1 MENISSSNKR
11 IAKNTVLLY
20 FRTLFILVVTLF
32 TSRVVLNTLGVENY
46 GIYNVVGGV
55 IAMFTVISGALSSS
69 ISRFITFEL
78 GKGVKD
84 RLNVVFCTSV
94 NIQLFMA
101 LVILLLGETI
111 GLWFLNTHMNIPE
124 TRMVAAN
131 WVYQCSLLSF
141 CINLISSP
149 YNASI
154 IAHEHMK
161 AFAYISIVEAV
172 LKLGVCYLLILSP
185 ADKLITYAIL
195 IVVVSLIVRLV
206 YGIYCGR
213 TFEECKYHFVY
224 DKDTFRKMGGFAG
237 WSFLSNGAYIFN
249 TQGVNIL
256 INLFFGVTFNA
267 ARGIATQVENAVL
280 QFVNNFSMALNPQI
294 IKNYATGQLEDMY
307 KLVCR
312 GSRISFYLLFLL
324 ALPIM
329 FETNSIL
336 TLWLKIVPD
345 YSVIFLRLAFIGVL
359 IDRLGGTA
367 TTACMATGTIKG
379 YTIVISIVGCLVFP
393 LTYIAFKLG
402 LPAQSTYYAYI
413 IIYIGVNVA
422 RLIMLKRLT
431 GFPIALFVK
440 DVLIPLFKVTIV
452 SLILPSLIICLMPE
466 NILRMIITIIVTMLA
481 SSVVIYFLGLDYN
494 ERKTIS
500 KIIVNKLHIIR

>member
-213 TFEECKYHFVY
+213 TFEECK
-224 DKDTFRKMGGFAG
+224 
-237 WSFLSNGAYIFN
+237 
-249 TQGVNIL
+249 
-256 INLFFGVTFNA
+256 
-267 ARGIATQVENAVL
+267 
-280 QFVNNFSMALNPQI
+280 
-294 IKNYATGQLEDMY
+294 
-307 KLVCR
+307 
-312 GSRISFYLLFLL
+312 SRI
-324 ALPIM
+324 
-329 FETNSIL
+329 
-336 TLWLKIVPD
+336 
-345 YSVIFLRLAFIGVL
+345 
-359 IDRLGGTA
+359 
-367 TTACMATGTIKG
+367 
-379 YTIVISIVGCLVFP
+379 
-393 LTYIAFKLG
+393 
-402 LPAQSTYYAYI
+402 
-413 IIYIGVNVA
+413 
-422 RLIMLKRLT
+422 
-431 GFPIALFVK
+431 
-440 DVLIPLFKVTIV
+440 
-452 SLILPSLIICLMPE
+452 
-466 NILRMIITIIVTMLA
+466 
-481 SSVVIYFLGLDYN
+481 
-494 ERKTIS
+494 
-500 KIIVNKLHIIR
+500 